1 MAFVALGLNH
11 LTAPL
16 DLREKVAFAPQVT
29 PEALSDLT
37 RQPGVNE
44 ALILSTCNRTELYV
58 EVEPGAEAVPQH
70 WLSDHHR
77 LTERR
82 IDEFLY
88 RHEGDAAVRH
98 LFRVATGLDSM
109 VLGEP
114 QILGQVKDAYQA
126 ARSAG
131 SLRAPMER
139 LLQQTF
145 AVAKRVRTDTRIG
158 ASPVSVAFTAVR
170 LAERLFTDLSEAC
183 VLLLGAG
190 ETIELAARHL
200 TESNVRRLIVAN
212 RTLENAHAL
221 AQRFS
226 AYAIGLADLPQH
238 LAEADI
244 VISSTASREPII
256 SRSMIEDALAAR
268 RRRPMFF
275 VDIAVPRDIDP
286 EIAGLDD
293 AYLYTIDDLK
303 QVIDENLRSRRA
315 AAVEAEAIIEL
326 QVEHFQAWRRAL
338 ELRNPLPALRRAAES
353 QRDAVLEKAR
363 QLLASGRTPEQAL
376 EFLAQTLTNK
386 LLHAPSA
393 NLRAAAQRGD
403 ADLLRAAE
411 QLFDSGEERAKD
423 VKS

>member
-1 MAFVALGLNH
+1 MALIALGLNH

-16 DLREKVAFAPQVT
+16 ELRERVAFAPEATAQ
-29 PEALSDLT
+29 ALSDLA

-44 ALILSTCNRTELYV
+44 AMILSTCNRTELYV
-58 EVEPGAEAVPQH
+58 DVDKGAEGTPQR
-70 WLSDHHR
+70 WLSEQHH

-88 RHEGDAAVRH
+88 RHDADDAVRH

-158 ASPVSVAFTAVR
+158 ASPVSVAYTAVR
-170 LAERLFTDLSEAC
+170 LAEQLFADLADAC
-183 VLLLGAG
+183 VLLIGAG
-190 ETIELAARHL
+190 DTIELAARHL
-200 TESNVRRLIVAN
+200 SESRVRRLIVAN
-212 RTLENAHAL
+212 RTLENAQAL
-221 AQRFS
+221 AQRFG
-226 AYAIGLADLPQH
+226 AYAIGLGDLPQH

-244 VISSTASREPII
+244 VIASTASREPVIT
-256 SRSMIEDALAAR
+256 RAMVEAALRAR
-268 RRRPMFF
+268 RHRPMFL
-275 VDIAVPRDIDP
+275 VDIAVPRDIEADV
-286 EIAGLDD
+286 AGLDD
-293 AYLYTIDDLK
+293 AFLYTIDDLK
-303 QVIDENLRSRRA
+303 QVIDDNLRSRKA
-315 AAVEAEAIIEL
+315 AAREAEAIIGL
-326 QVEHFQAWRRAL
+326 QVEHYAAWRRAL
-338 ELRNPLPALRRAAES
+338 DLRNPLPALRRDAEA
-353 QRDAVLEKAR
+353 QRDAALAKAR
-363 QLLASGRTPEQAL
+363 QLLAAGRTPEQAL
-376 EFLAQTLTNK
+376 DFLAHTLTNK

-403 ADLLRAAE
+403 IELLRAAE
-411 QLFDSGEERAKD
+411 QLFDAGAEGKD